1 MLAATKVKMSGSE
14 RKREQ
19 EHIHIQR
26 VTGKCLKV
34 SRSSRAKQRQRLM
47 FEKSVLH
54 MHVICM
60 FAAFLPSNLRE
71 ISRF

>member
-1 MLAATKVKMSGSE
+1 MQCENEQQLKKS
-14 RKREQ
+14 EQ
-19 EHIHIQR
+19 EHVHISSIKR
-26 VTGKCLKV
+26 LTKNFLEV